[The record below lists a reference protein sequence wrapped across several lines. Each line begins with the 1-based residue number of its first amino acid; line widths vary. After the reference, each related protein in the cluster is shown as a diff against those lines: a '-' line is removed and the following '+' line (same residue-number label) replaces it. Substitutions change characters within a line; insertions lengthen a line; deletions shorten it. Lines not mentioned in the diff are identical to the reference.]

1 MDQYVGLDVS
11 LKETCVCVID
21 GEGNRV
27 WQGKCSSSP
36 DDIEEVI
43 RRHAPRAVRVA
54 LETGPLCVWH
64 WHALRQSSVPVVCI
78 HARHAKAALMMQ
90 LNKTDQTM
98 HTAWRRSFAV
108 VGIGKSKSRAWRA
121 IAFDCC

>member
-27 WQGKCSSSP
+27 WKGKCSSSP

-43 RRHAPRAVRVA
+43 RKRAPHAARVA
-54 LETGPLCVWH
+54 LRLAPYAFGIGTLFG
-64 WHALRQSSVPVVCI
+64 RRVC
-78 HARHAKAALMMQ
+78 
-90 LNKTDQTM
+90 
-98 HTAWRRSFAV
+98 RSFA
-108 VGIGKSKSRAWRA
+108 SMRDTQRPR
-121 IAFDCC
+121 